1 MTPWK
6 IYLRLHAD
14 NLVFEV
20 FLTAIETL
28 ARNVLVRSA
37 GAGTLMLFHNPYL
50 LCLVRSFEQLICVL
64 PSVFAWI
71 KLHDAVA
78 KDHTLPP
85 ENTICCS
92 LQSDTKLSGA
102 SSRSC
107 AWKVM
112 TRVGSYLE
120 SKPVKSFP
128 IGSMY

>member
-6 IYLRLHAD
+6 IYLRLHAE
-14 NLVFEV
+14 NLAFEV
-20 FLTAIETL
+20 FPDAIETI
-28 ARNVLVRSA
+28 AHNVLVRSA

-50 LCLVRSFEQLICVL
+50 LCLVRSFDPLIYVL
-64 PSVFAWI
+64 PLVFAWM
-71 KLHDAVA
+71 KLHDAVV

-85 ENTICCS
+85 ENTLCCS

-107 AWKVM
+107 ARKVM